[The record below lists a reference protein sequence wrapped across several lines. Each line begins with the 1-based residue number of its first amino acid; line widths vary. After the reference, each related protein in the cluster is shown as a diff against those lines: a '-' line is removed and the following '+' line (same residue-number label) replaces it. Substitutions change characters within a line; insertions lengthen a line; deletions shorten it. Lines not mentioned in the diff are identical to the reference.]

1 MAKGGCRMTNVDD
14 RWAMGDGRLTNVDGR
29 WPMGDGRWPMGD
41 GRLTT
46 GDGRW
51 PTGDGRLTNGDGRRK
66 VVWGSS
72 VTLAAALIALAA
84 LLMLT
89 SCSDAIRTGQSP
101 SYLILQSLTGGTQNS
116 SVVESDVVSDNGS
129 VVQDN
134 GTASIQVAL
143 KDPLGSTPTAVNAI
157 TITQY
162 HVEYQRTDGHN
173 VQGVDVPFAFDSG
186 VTSTISAGTTGTVN
200 FTLVRI
206 QAKLEAPLKALAG
219 HRGQQVIS
227 TIAQVTFY
235 GHDQNGRDVTVT
247 GNIEVDFAD
256 WAG

>member
-1 MAKGGCRMTNVDD
+1 MAKGERRMTNAESATGESANAESTNAGTRNRECRQQATEKANAGMATD
-14 RWAMGDGRLTNVDGR
+14 RTA
-29 WPMGDGRWPMGD
+29 
-41 GRLTT
+41 T
-46 GDGRW
+46 GK
-51 PTGDGRLTNGDGRRK
+51 GRRK
-66 VVWGSS
+66 VVWGSRATTA
-72 VTLAAALIALAA
+72 VAPAVAMAAL
-84 LLMLT
+84 MSLT

-134 GTASIQVAL
+134 GAASIQVAL

-219 HRGQQVIS
+219 HRGQQAIS

-247 GNIEVDFAD
+247 G
-256 WAG
+256 